1 MMALAL
7 ATVVAAATPAL
18 PERDTWYACL
28 EDFTQVAMASSGT
41 PATIALQTNE
51 ACAAER
57 KAFQVALFRSRTVQG
72 DAAALTARFA
82 AEDRSAYEYVIALVD
97 RLR

>member
-1 MMALAL
+1 MLSVALL
-7 ATVVAAATPAL
+7 LAAATPAVA
-18 PERDTWYACL
+18 ERGTWYACL

-57 KAFQVALFRSRTVQG
+57 KAFQVALFRSRTVEG
-72 DAAALTARFA
+72 DAAALIARFA

>member
-1 MMALAL
+1 MIGTVLAL
-7 ATVVAAATPAL
+7 AAAAPAL
-18 PERDTWYACL
+18 PERDAWYACL

-51 ACAAER
+51 ACGAER

-82 AEDRSAYEYVIALVD
+82 AEDRAAYEYVIALVD

>member
-1 MMALAL
+1 MIAFALSL
-7 ATVVAAATPAL
+7 AVSTPAL
-18 PERDTWYACL
+18 PERDVWYACL

>member
-1 MMALAL
+1 VIGIVLAL
-7 ATVVAAATPAL
+7 AAAAPAL
-18 PERDTWYACL
+18 PERDAWYACL

-51 ACAAER
+51 ACGAER

-82 AEDRSAYEYVIALVD
+82 AEDRAAYEYVIALVD

>member
-1 MMALAL
+1 MILAL
-7 ATVVAAATPAL
+7 LLAAAAPAAA
-18 PERDTWYACL
+18 ERDAWYACL

-41 PATIALQTNE
+41 PATIALQTE
-51 ACAAER
+51 RACAAER
-57 KAFQVALFRSRTVQG
+57 KAFQIALFRSRTVDG
-72 DAAALTARFA
+72 DAGALTARFA

>member
-1 MMALAL
+1 VIGTVLAL
-7 ATVVAAATPAL
+7 AAAAPAL
-18 PERDTWYACL
+18 PERDAWYACL

-51 ACAAER
+51 ACGAER

-82 AEDRSAYEYVIALVD
+82 AEDRAAYEYVIALVD